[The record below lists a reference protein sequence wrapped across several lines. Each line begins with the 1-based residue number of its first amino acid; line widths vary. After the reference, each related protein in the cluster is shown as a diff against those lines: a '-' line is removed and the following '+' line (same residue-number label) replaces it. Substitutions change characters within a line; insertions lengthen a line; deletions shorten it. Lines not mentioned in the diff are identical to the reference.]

1 MDSEEIKAEMG
12 SEDTIKIA
20 VAVMQVEQNGRLK
33 HKESR
38 VAVVAEVV
46 GIVVDVVE
54 TVEVEDDELS
64 P

>member
-1 MDSEEIKAEMG
+1 MG